1 MDSRYVIIADDLT
14 GANDTGIQFLKAG
27 YSSSVV
33 LDSGALRDLGAGE
46 AAVLDTESRNIPE
59 REAAAVL
66 EKALPHLAPLKGKGI
81 FFKKVDS
88 TLRGNIRAETAVL
101 RNGLEFSLT
110 VFAPSYPGNRRTA
123 VNGVLLL
130 DGVPVAE
137 TEMARDPRKPALTSS
152 LAECLQ
158 GREAAEVRT
167 VSLDEIRGGMVPAIL
182 ESSGFRGTFC
192 FDGET
197 EADLGLIAGGVL
209 ASVPAE
215 EVLWVGSAGLAG
227 ALVSAPRPV
236 LLVVASLSP
245 GSAFQARH
253 VIDRGLAAP
262 VHADIGE
269 LLTDGPAEAERL
281 AREAAALLRR
291 GRNVLLASS
300 LEERQVEAGRNADAG
315 ERISAVLAD
324 AVSRILAACGAGGV
338 FVTGGEAA
346 IHVVRALGGR
356 GVSLVGEVEP
366 GIPLVRLIGGPLE
379 GLPLI
384 TKAGGFGAP
393 ETMERCI
400 GVLSAFR
407 GKKNSKSEVT
417 AGS

>member
-1 MDSRYVIIADDLT
+1 MDRRYVIIADDLT
-14 GANDTGIQFLKAG
+14 GANDAGIQFLKAG
-27 YSSSVV
+27 YSSSVT
-33 LDSGALRDLGAGE
+33 LDPAALGTLEEDG

-59 REAAAVL
+59 EEAAALL

-88 TLRGNIRAETAVL
+88 TLRGNIRAETSVL
-101 RNGLEFSLT
+101 RDGLGFTLT
-110 VFAPSYPGNRRTA
+110 VFAPAYPGNRRTA
-123 VNGVLLL
+123 VNGLLLL

-137 TEMARDPRKPALTSS
+137 TEMGRDPRKPAATSS

-158 GREAAEVRT
+158 GKEIAGARQ
-167 VSLDEIRGGMVPAIL
+167 VSLDEIRKGMVPAIL
-182 ESSGFRGTFC
+182 ERAGFRGNFC
-192 FDGET
+192 FDSET
-197 EADLGLIAGGVL
+197 EEDLELIARSVL

-215 EVLWVGSAGLAG
+215 DVLWVGSAGLAG
-227 ALVSAPRPV
+227 ALVSSVRPV
-236 LLVVASLSP
+236 LLVVGSLSP
-245 GSAFQARH
+245 RSVLQAGH
-253 VIDRGLAAP
+253 VIKKGMAAP
-262 VHADIGE
+262 VPADIGA
-269 LLTDGPAEAERL
+269 LLSDGPGEAERL
-281 AREAAALLRR
+281 AREAAVLLRQ
-291 GRNVLLASS
+291 GKNVLLTSS
-300 LEERQVEAGRNADAG
+300 LEEQQVKAGRNADAG
-315 ERISAVLAD
+315 ERICAVLAD
-324 AVSRILAACGAGGV
+324 AVSRILAAWGAGGV